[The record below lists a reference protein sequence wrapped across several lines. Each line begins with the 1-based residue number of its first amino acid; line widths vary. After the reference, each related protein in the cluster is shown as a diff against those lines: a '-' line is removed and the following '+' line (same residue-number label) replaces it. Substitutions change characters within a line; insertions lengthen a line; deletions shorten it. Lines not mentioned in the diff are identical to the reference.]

1 MLTQLIYPTNN
12 AVGQDTNFVAADC
25 PLGGL
30 ADVPVLPGRAN
41 VNKT

>member
-12 AVGQDTNFVAADC
+12 DVGQDTNFVAAER

-30 ADVPVLPGRAN
+30 ADVSAFLRRAN
-41 VNKT
+41 VNKP